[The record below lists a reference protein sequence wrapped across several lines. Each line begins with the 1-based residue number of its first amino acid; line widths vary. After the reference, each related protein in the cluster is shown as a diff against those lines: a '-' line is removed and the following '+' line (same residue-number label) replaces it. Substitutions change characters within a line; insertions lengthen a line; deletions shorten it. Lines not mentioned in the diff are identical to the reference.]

1 MSAKWKLLRKAL
13 LPSARKEPEDSET
26 EAASIHR
33 HAGFRLIDTS
43 IAAKRE
49 LVDGVVETDIAYHI
63 SPELSIIITNKTI
76 AKTAE
81 MLKKASESRVD
92 NTGNICIWPTE
103 EVLAFY
109 CKQRPHLFAGKRVCE
124 FGAGMAGLAGICIA
138 AVSDA
143 SQVVVTDG
151 NSQATLT
158 LTHNVRQNAHLYGD
172 TRVSAECFV
181 WDRSFEMD
189 GYMSTHPDT
198 SMRELFDVIVAADC
212 CFFKDFHIDL
222 VHVLDRLLSPNGTA
236 YIMAPKRGDSLD
248 VFIEHCRNSLDVQ
261 ILQHYEDQVSQKH
274 SIFIRDEP
282 HLYDPNIHYPL
293 LLLLTHKQTKL

>member
-13 LPSARKEPEDSET
+13 LPSARKEPEDPET

-33 HAGFRLIDTS
+33 HAGFRLIETS

-49 LVDGVVETDIAYHI
+49 LADEVVETDVAYHI
-63 SPELSIIITNKTI
+63 SPELSIVITNKTI

-158 LTHNVRQNAHLYGD
+158 LTHNARQNAHLYGN
-172 TRVSAECFV
+172 TQVSAECFV
-181 WDRSFEMD
+181 WDRSLEMD
-189 GYMSTHPDT
+189 NYANTHPDT
-198 SMRELFDVIVAADC
+198 GMNELFDVIVAADC
-212 CFFKDFHIDL
+212 CFFKDFHVDL
-222 VHVLDRLLSPNGTA
+222 VHVIHRLLSADGTA

-248 VFIEHCRNSLDVQ
+248 LFVEHCRKLFDVQ
-261 ILQHYEDQVSQKH
+261 IRQDYEDQVSEKNA
-274 SIFIRDEP
+274 IFIRDES
-282 HLYDPNIHYPL
+282 HLYDSNIHYPL
-293 LLLLTHKQTKL
+293 LVVLTHRQTNL